1 MALFKKVIQ
10 SYFLSIVSY
19 IIIFGV
25 YPLFL
30 IGIFSYV
37 YFERYWVYV
46 FLFVVAFFVLVVFYW
61 IFN

>member
-1 MALFKKVIQ
+1 MALFKKAIQ
-10 SYFLSIVSY
+10 SSFLSIVVY

-30 IGIFSYV
+30 IGVFAYV

-46 FLFVVAFFVLVVFYW
+46 CLFIITIYLLVVFGW
-61 IFN
+61 VFS